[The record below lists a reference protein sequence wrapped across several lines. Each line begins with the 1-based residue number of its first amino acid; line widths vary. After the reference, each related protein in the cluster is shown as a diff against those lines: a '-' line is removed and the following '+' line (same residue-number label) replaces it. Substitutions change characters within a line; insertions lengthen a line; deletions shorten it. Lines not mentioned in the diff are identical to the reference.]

1 MVSIKIE
8 FLLSTLDKPYTP
20 LSTPKADWTFK
31 IACYTSSFLVPSNP
45 ITPVAIL
52 AAPASPYKAYTPAS
66 SVAVS
71 LESNLVAYAASLMA
85 SL

>member
-1 MVSIKIE
+1 MVSIRIE
-8 FLLSTLDKPYTP
+8 FLLSTLDKPYKP
-20 LSTPKADWTFK
+20 LSTPKADWTLRM
-31 IACYTSSFLVPSNP
+31 ACYTFSFFSPSNP
-45 ITPVAIL
+45 ITPVAML

>member
-1 MVSIKIE
+1 M
-8 FLLSTLDKPYTP
+8 
-20 LSTPKADWTFK
+20 
-31 IACYTSSFLVPSNP
+31 ACYTSSFFVPSSP
-45 ITPVAIL
+45 ITPVAML

-71 LESNLVAYAASLMA
+71 LESILVAYEASLMA